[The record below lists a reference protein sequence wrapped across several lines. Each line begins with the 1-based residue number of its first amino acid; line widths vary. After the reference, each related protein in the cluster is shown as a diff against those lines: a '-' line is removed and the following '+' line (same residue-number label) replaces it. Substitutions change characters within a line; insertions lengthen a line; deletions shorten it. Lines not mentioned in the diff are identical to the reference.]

1 MSKFEKVDMHDDLRE
16 VELSSRLF
24 VVETV
29 AVLVESKREDAGSV
43 VLVPVPPESQCV
55 IGIVGLETT
64 RAGGTKVSLGGTGS
78 QGRYRRVGSTHTA
91 KTATTRF
98 QRKTAKINAADK

>member
-64 RAGGTKVSLGGTGS
+64 RAGGTGS